1 MNTDNLVV
9 KLCIDGARAEFEGK
23 LDDAR
28 SLYWQA
34 WQAVTDDYEA
44 CIAAHYVARFQQS
57 PQDALHWNLEALA
70 HADAVKDERVQSFYP
85 SLYANLGRSYELLG
99 NELEATHYYA
109 LAAERGL
116 VHQRD

>member
-1 MNTDNLVV
+1 VNTDNLVV
-9 KLCIDGARAEFEGK
+9 KLCIDGAHAEFEGR

-28 SLYWQA
+28 SLYWRA
-34 WQAVTDDYEA
+34 WEGAKDDFEA

-70 HADAVKDERVQSFYP
+70 RADAVKDERVQSFYP

-99 NELEATHYYA
+99 NEGEATRYYG
-109 LAAERGL
+109 LAAALGL
-116 VHQRD
+116 VHQKD